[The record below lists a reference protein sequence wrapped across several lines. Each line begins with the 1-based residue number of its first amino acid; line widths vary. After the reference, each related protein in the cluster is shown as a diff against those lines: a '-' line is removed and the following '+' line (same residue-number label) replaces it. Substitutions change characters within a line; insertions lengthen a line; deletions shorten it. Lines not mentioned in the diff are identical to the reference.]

1 MHEDPQALPWMLA
14 VFPCEGEPRSEPRR
28 TDPEDLEA
36 VTLAIRK
43 LLVSL
48 IVLSTVAFAVGAIV
62 EHSSGEPAHDQGGEA
77 VEGTGEA
84 GEGGGEVGGEVAP
97 ISEGSEE
104 PDGEETL
111 FGNDPESTPLV
122 LLAIVAFLLLAAG
135 CWFRPEWGWL
145 LVVTAFAMAAF
156 AVLDLREVIHQLD
169 ESDTGLAF
177 MAGTV
182 ATLHVAAAVT
192 AVILSRRSREREAPA
207 AA

>member
-14 VFPCEGEPRSEPRR
+14 VFLCEGEPSSEPRR
-28 TDPEDLEA
+28 TDPEGLEA

-62 EHSSGEPAHDQGGEA
+62 EHSSGEPAHDQGGGA
-77 VEGTGEA
+77 VEGSGEA
-84 GEGGGEVGGEVAP
+84 GEGGGEVAP
-97 ISEGSEE
+97 VSKGSEE
-104 PDGEETL
+104 PNGEETL
-111 FGNDPESTPLV
+111 FGTDPESTPLIV
-122 LLAIVAFLLLAAG
+122 LAIVASLLLAAG
-135 CWFRPEWGWL
+135 CWFRPEWRWM

-156 AVLDLREVIHQLD
+156 AVLDLREVIHQLE

-177 MAGTV
+177 VAGAV

-192 AVILSRRSREREAPA
+192 AVVLARRSREREAPA

>member
-1 MHEDPQALPWMLA
+1 MLA
-14 VFPCEGEPRSEPRR
+14 VFPCEGEPESEPRR
-28 TDPEDLEA
+28 TDPEGLEV
-36 VTLAIRK
+36 VTVAIRR

-62 EHSSGEPAHDQGGEA
+62 EHSSGEPAHSEGGEA
-77 VEGTGEA
+77 VEGSGEA
-84 GEGGGEVGGEVAP
+84 GEGGGEVAP
-97 ISEGSEE
+97 VSKGSEE
-104 PDGEETL
+104 PNGEETL

-122 LLAIVAFLLLAAG
+122 VLAIVASLLLAAG
-135 CWFRPEWGWL
+135 CWFRPEWRWL

-169 ESDTGLAF
+169 ESDTGLASV
-177 MAGTV
+177 AGAV

-192 AVILSRRSREREAPA
+192 AVILARRSREREAPA

>member
-28 TDPEDLEA
+28 TDLEDLEA
-36 VTLAIRK
+36 VTLAIRR

-77 VEGTGEA
+77 VEGSGEA
-84 GEGGGEVGGEVAP
+84 GEGGGEVAP
-97 ISEGSEE
+97 VSEGSEE
-104 PDGEETL
+104 PNGEETL
-111 FGNDPESTPLV
+111 FGTDPESTPLV
-122 LLAIVAFLLLAAG
+122 VLAIVASLLLAAG
-135 CWFRPEWGWL
+135 CWFRPEWRWL

-177 MAGTV
+177 GAGAV

-192 AVILSRRSREREAPA
+192 AVILARRSRERDAPA

>member
-14 VFPCEGEPRSEPRR
+14 VFSCEGEPRSEARR
-28 TDPEDLEA
+28 TDPEGLEA
-36 VTLAIRK
+36 VTLTIRK

-62 EHSSGEPAHDQGGEA
+62 EHSSGESAHDQGGEA
-77 VEGTGEA
+77 VEGSGEA
-84 GEGGGEVGGEVAP
+84 GEGGEVAP

-104 PDGEETL
+104 PNGEETL

-122 LLAIVAFLLLAAG
+122 VLAIVASLLLASG
-135 CWFRPEWGWL
+135 CWFRPEWRWL

-169 ESDTGLAF
+169 ESGAGLASV
-177 MAGTV
+177 AGAV

-192 AVILSRRSREREAPA
+192 AVILSRRSRKREAPA
-207 AA
+207 TA